1 MELYY
6 EEEKQT
12 KKKSKAPIFIGIF
25 IILLVLLTTIIF
37 CAIMYIKTAILKV
50 KIKNITLNNPKENK
64 YYSSTTYYSMGIV
77 EVRIQTEDEE
87 LNVGIQII
95 DGNYVQNK
103 MFLYY
108 ARVHT
113 NQITYNDNRKIA
125 KTVTINILDFN
136 YFSSYNYHRKISIK
150 TNIIDDNILETMEM
164 HVIELPKFKMLN
176 LSNIKKEEAW
186 IGYFQ
191 GQNLKLIQL
200 SKEKFSKIS
209 KLDELLEKY
218 WKEEKIE

>member
-1 MELYY
+1 MNR
-6 EEEKQT
+6 KFVS
-12 KKKSKAPIFIGIF
+12 KSN
-25 IILLVLLTTIIF
+25 LVLSKILNSNNCLDILKDFIET
-37 CAIMYIKTAILKV
+37 ILKV

-200 SKEKFSKIS
+200 TEEKFSKIS

>member
-1 MELYY
+1 MNR
-6 EEEKQT
+6 KFVS
-12 KKKSKAPIFIGIF
+12 KSN
-25 IILLVLLTTIIF
+25 LVLSKILNSNNCLDILKDFIET
-37 CAIMYIKTAILKV
+37 ILKV

-64 YYSSTTYYSMGIV
+64 YYSSTTYYSMGLV

-200 SKEKFSKIS
+200 SKEKFSKIT